1 MMGRSRRPRSKVSG
15 WRKISTA
22 TWGPPN
28 DPQIYGDVE
37 VDATNLLA
45 FIDDAR
51 AAGHHVTV
59 THVVGKAMAYALS
72 EHPELNA
79 RLYRGSFIG
88 RDSIDIFFI
97 VSAEEGAE
105 LSGVKIEHTDRKP
118 VVEIAQ
124 ELARRAAPVRAGTDV
139 ELGKT
144 KSVLAR
150 TPLRAMGLLM
160 RFAAWATTDRQMD
173 LPKRGLPRE
182 PFGSAMVTS
191 VGMFG
196 IQHAYAPLSPFYRI
210 PFLVLVGEVAPKPV
224 VVGDAVEARPVLSLT
239 ATLDHR
245 YVDGFHAARVAR
257 PLKEYLEDPKRFEPP
272 LAGPRRGEDAP

>member
-1 MMGRSRRPRSKVSG
+1 MRASKGLRTKVKG

-28 DPQIYGDVE
+28 DPQIYGDIE

-51 AAGHHVTV
+51 SAGHHVTV
-59 THVVGKAMAYALS
+59 THVVGKGIAYALAD
-72 EHPELNA
+72 HPELNV
-79 RLYRGSFIG
+79 RLYRGSFVR
-88 RDSIDIFFI
+88 RDSVDIFFI
-97 VSAEEGAE
+97 VSAEEGEE
-105 LSGVKIEHTDRKP
+105 LSGVKIEHADTKP
-118 VVEIAQ
+118 VVEIAE
-124 ELARRAAPVRAGTDV
+124 ELARRAAPIRAGTDA

-150 TPLRAMGLLM
+150 TPLRALGGLM
-160 RFAAWATTDRQMD
+160 RFAAWATTDRQMNM
-173 LPKRGLPRE
+173 PARGLPRE
-182 PFGSAMVTS
+182 PFGSAMITS

-224 VVGDAVEARPVLSLT
+224 VVDGAVVVRPVLSLT

-257 PLKEYLEDPKRFEPP
+257 PLRDYLEDPKRFEPP
-272 LAGPRRGEDAP
+272 FTL